1 MTMKKC
7 DFCNKEFQAKRSDAR
22 FCSTT
27 CKARA
32 WDQKKEIPKTPSVQS
47 NLRGV
52 IGSAQHQSDTIQQ
65 PEMVALEEFNP
76 QLRIYFQEISALNRQ
91 KMDIEASLKILQNS
105 KLSVGVNYDGLTEM
119 AAIGG
124 GALLASTTWNNT
136 AGIMLGGVAGELIYN
151 LFKPTPE
158 QKAIKIEQDLIL
170 ISVQEYELNVRLTSI
185 QDQIT
190 VLTRK
195 FKATPQKL
203 TRMVEKPVITVDPGT
218 NNSVE
223 LPVFNRPQDVQTSVG
238 DSNNNDAP
246 STISG
251 KIKTSIEVHA
261 MEFKALG
268 FKGEWNDF
276 LGSPSIT
283 FSAVI
288 HGLPGQGKSTFS
300 LLFALYLAENFGK
313 VIYIT
318 AEEGFSKTM
327 QDKLKLNKAS
337 HPDLH
342 IADLKSMDEIKTE
355 VNTNKYNFIFIDSLN
370 VLHIDIEDLHE
381 LHKLYQ
387 GAAMITVSQSTKDG
401 KIRGSQEIVHDCDIA
416 IEVANGI
423 ARTTKNRF
431 QATPRELTIFKRP

>member
-1 MTMKKC
+1 
-7 DFCNKEFQAKRSDAR
+7 
-22 FCSTT
+22 
-27 CKARA
+27 
-32 WDQKKEIPKTPSVQS
+32 
-47 NLRGV
+47 
-52 IGSAQHQSDTIQQ
+52 
-65 PEMVALEEFNP
+65 
-76 QLRIYFQEISALNRQ
+76 
-91 KMDIEASLKILQNS
+91 MDIEASLKILQNS